1 MSEYFRVFR
10 AFSDTNRVRILELL
24 CQGEQCACVLL
35 DDLSIGQPT
44 LSHHMKILTESGI
57 VKSRREGRWQHYSID
72 GTGCD
77 YAQKLLEGLKRGE
90 MSLLV
95 RIAVSL
101 QRGLRLTVGLFT
113 HGRGQVKGAEACSCA
128 MTE

>member
-1 MSEYFRVFR
+1 MNEYFRVFR
-10 AFSDTNRVRILELL
+10 AFSDKNRVRILELL
-24 CQGEQCACVLL
+24 CNGEQCACVLL

-44 LSHHMKILTESGI
+44 LSHHMKILTESGV

-77 YAQKLLEGLKRGE
+77 YAQKLLDGLKRGE
-90 MSLLV
+90 MPLLV
-95 RIAVSL
+95 RIVVSL
-101 QRGLRLTVGLFT
+101 QRGLGFTVNLFT
-113 HGRGQVKGAEACSCA
+113 FGHRQVKGAEACQCA